1 MSSNKERSCYVKS
14 DFDFESMFRDM
25 NLVWGQS
32 RKWDKDDIIAEFDS
46 TNITLSELSRKS
58 GWTIA
63 ELKSVLLA

>member
-25 NLVWGQS
+25 NLVWGQQ

-46 TNITLSELSRKS
+46 TNVTLSELSRKS

>member
-1 MSSNKERSCYVKS
+1 MSSNKNE
-14 DFDFESMFRDM
+14 FDFESMFRDM

-32 RKWDKDDIIAEFDS
+32 RKWDKDDIISEFDS

>member
-1 MSSNKERSCYVKS
+1 MTSNKTE
-14 DFDFESMFRDM
+14 FDFESMFRDM

-32 RKWDKDDIIAEFDS
+32 RKWDKADIIAEFDS

-63 ELKSVLLA
+63 QLKRVLLA

>member
-1 MSSNKERSCYVKS
+1 MTSNKTE
-14 DFDFESMFRDM
+14 FNFESMFRDM
-25 NLVWGQS
+25 NLVWGQQ

>member
-1 MSSNKERSCYVKS
+1 MSNNKTE
-14 DFDFESMFRDM
+14 FDFESMFRDM

-32 RKWDKDDIIAEFDS
+32 RKWDECDIISEFDS

-63 ELKSVLLA
+63 ELKSVLMA

>member
-1 MSSNKERSCYVKS
+1 MSSNKNE
-14 DFDFESMFRDM
+14 FDFESMFRDM

-32 RKWDKDDIIAEFDS
+32 RKWDKDDIISEFDS

-63 ELKSVLLA
+63 ELKSVLLY

>member
-1 MSSNKERSCYVKS
+1 MTSNKTE
-14 DFDFESMFRDM
+14 FDFESMFRDM

-32 RKWDKDDIIAEFDS
+32 RKWDKCDIIAEFDS
-46 TNITLSELSRKS
+46 TNITLSELSSKS

>member
-1 MSSNKERSCYVKS
+1 MTSNKTE
-14 DFDFESMFRDM
+14 FNFESMFRDM
-25 NLVWGQS
+25 NLVWGQQ
-32 RKWDKDDIIAEFDS
+32 RKWDKDDIISEFDS

>member
-1 MSSNKERSCYVKS
+1 MTSNNNNG
-14 DFDFESMFRDM
+14 FNFESMFRDM
-25 NLVWGQS
+25 NLVWGQQ
-32 RKWDKDDIIAEFDS
+32 RKWDKDDIISEFDS

>member
-1 MSSNKERSCYVKS
+1 MTSNKTE
-14 DFDFESMFRDM
+14 FDFESMFRDM
-25 NLVWGQS
+25 NLVWGQP

-46 TNITLSELSRKS
+46 TNIALVELSRKS

>member
-1 MSSNKERSCYVKS
+1 MSSNKTE
-14 DFDFESMFRDM
+14 FDFESMLKAL

-32 RKWDKDDIIAEFDS
+32 RKWDKDDIISEFDS
-46 TNITLSELSRKS
+46 TNVTLSELSRKS